1 MVLTGAGSKRV
12 WPLFFEECFE
22 ISNYQD
28 SKQKNK
34 RGVKNILGTNRGIA
48 VEESF
53 HDGNFV
59 LKIDG
64 QLNREN
70 VKKFYS
76 ILEPYFYRHKPI
88 VLDLSTLSLS
98 DNFGVTALIERY
110 QWSRVIKNEFR
121 IKGLSKSLKNKFDLV
136 GFSDFIE
143 LDNNFFKEGKNEIPK
158 RD

>member
-1 MVLTGAGSKRV
+1 M
-12 WPLFFEECFE
+12 
-22 ISNYQD
+22 
-28 SKQKNK
+28 
-34 RGVKNILGTNRGIA
+34 GTNRGIA